1 MINPEEKQQQEID
14 LDKVYEYD
22 EFPDKVSGRC
32 DHCNSAYFKSSVKG
46 GVFLRECRECDMKK
60 SI

>member
-1 MINPEEKQQQEID
+1 M
-14 LDKVYEYD
+14 YEYD

-32 DHCNSAYFKSSVKG
+32 DHCNSAYFKSSIKG
-46 GVFLRECRECDMKK
+46 GIFLRECRECGMKK

>member
-1 MINPEEKQQQEID
+1 MINLEETKEQEID
-14 LDKVYEYD
+14 LNKVYEYD

-32 DHCNSAYFKSSVKG
+32 DNCNSAYFKSSVKG
-46 GVFLRECRECDMKK
+46 GIFLRECRNCGMKK

>member
-1 MINPEEKQQQEID
+1 MINLEEKQQQEID

-32 DHCNSAYFKSSVKG
+32 DQLQLSLLQKFRKRWR
-46 GVFLRECRECDMKK
+46 FLT
-60 SI
+60 